1 MAPRNYSQ
9 VREFQIRVEALM
21 TQITNLRKVLAY
33 DETVKVLESKLVYVR
48 HYLDRIYSKKETVE
62 DAGGVW
68 DLQAWRVAFKS
79 LVDKS
84 SVVDDIVDHAN
95 RLHIHDKP
103 LPKAKPTGQPPQQ
116 AKQAIGFSAV
126 NNNNAW
132 RPTCIFCN
140 QDHRNKDCPTYTTTA
155 SRIQLA
161 REKKLCFKCL
171 KPGHGSTTCTWRN
184 CFRCSRAHNT
194 LLCLQSDKP
203 QSNERPV
210 KFPTFT
216 QQKEKKES
224 ANLVACSSTLQNPE
238 KMAFEERNAGAFKF
252 LHANEGVDHS
262 DIHEPTR
269 LAFSAAKQSEDKTT
283 NAVQARNSA
292 LMMSVTAKVF
302 SPDKRRSEEVLI
314 FLDSG
319 CSETYISSK
328 LVKKLKL
335 APVSN
340 EKFGIVRMGEKEPNQ
355 LTSKGY
361 KFLIETQDDDII
373 QAYGVE
379 LEHIINPINVLLAS
393 HDELKLYMSETP
405 MKPYMKKREP
415 DILLG
420 LKHIAL
426 IELSFNTKLSNGFSI
441 FISRLG
447 PIYVAKGTFLK

>member
-1 MAPRNYSQ
+1 M
-9 VREFQIRVEALM
+9 
-21 TQITNLRKVLAY
+21 
-33 DETVKVLESKLVYVR
+33 ES
-48 HYLDRIYSKKETVE
+48 
-62 DAGGVW
+62 
-68 DLQAWRVAFKS
+68 
-79 LVDKS
+79 
-84 SVVDDIVDHAN
+84 N
-95 RLHIHDKP
+95 
-103 LPKAKPTGQPPQQ
+103 
-116 AKQAIGFSAV
+116 
-126 NNNNAW
+126 
-132 RPTCIFCN
+132 
-140 QDHRNKDCPTYTTTA
+140 
-155 SRIQLA
+155 
-161 REKKLCFKCL
+161 
-171 KPGHGSTTCTWRN
+171 
-184 CFRCSRAHNT
+184 
-194 LLCLQSDKP
+194 KP
-203 QSNERPV
+203 QSNARAV
-210 KFPTFT
+210 KFPTFK
-216 QQKEKKES
+216 QQREKPETGNS
-224 ANLVACSSTLQNPE
+224 LACTFTRQEPE
-238 KMAFEERNAGAFKF
+238 KIIEGNNSGTFNF
-252 LHANEGVDHS
+252 LHSNKEADHE
-262 DIHEPTR
+262 DNRDPTKF
-269 LAFSAAKQSEDKTT
+269 AFSATKQSEDKNT
-283 NAVQARNSA
+283 NAVQPRNSA

-319 CSETYISSK
+319 CSETYIASK

-335 APVSN
+335 APVSI

-361 KFLIETQDDDII
+361 KFLIETQDDDLI